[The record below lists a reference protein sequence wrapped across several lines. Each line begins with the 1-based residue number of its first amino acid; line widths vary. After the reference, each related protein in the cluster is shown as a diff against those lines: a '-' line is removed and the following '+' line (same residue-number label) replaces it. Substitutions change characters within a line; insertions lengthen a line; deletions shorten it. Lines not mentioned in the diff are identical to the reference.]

1 MSEDVAPTEERDWAV
16 ADPGS
21 NMRLSGGSGTLRRLV
36 RPAIRDLQRSATGR
50 VLDIR
55 GPLAGGFAYESA
67 RELVVAPAAS
77 LRDRTGEPFDTICSF
92 GALAAARHLEDLVAT
107 LRPIM
112 APDGRLLF
120 VELDGDARR
129 WRRRLDRIARRFWGV
144 SMAGDISGALWAGG
158 FEVTSLDR
166 RPLRPGGPGLLRVVV
181 GVARPDPHRAG
192 GLQERCSEAGAAP

>member
-1 MSEDVAPTEERDWAV
+1 MSEEVVPTAGRNWPT

-21 NMRLSGGSGTLRRLV
+21 DLRLVGGAGTLRRLL
-36 RPAIRDLQRSATGR
+36 RPAVLELQRSATGR

-77 LRDRTGEPFDTICSF
+77 PGDRTGEPFDTICSF
-92 GALAAARHLEDLVAT
+92 GALAAAHRLEDLVAT

-158 FEVTSLDR
+158 FEVISLDR
-166 RPLRPGGPGLLRVVV
+166 RPLRSGRSGLLRVVV
-181 GVARPDPHRAG
+181 GAARPDLGRADEPG
-192 GLQERCSEAGAAP
+192 AVRGAAESVS